1 MLSNENRDIQRHGK
15 YWAHDTKGRQ
25 IKQKHLYSP
34 VKALS
39 VIEKRKSLRKKV
51 IDSLSFEIWIFR
63 NGQPDCDDDRR
74 IIVTMNST

>member
-15 YWAHDTKGRQ
+15 HWAHDTKGRQ

-39 VIEKRKSLRKKV
+39 VIEKRKSIRKEEKIHCHLRYRY
-51 IDSLSFEIWIFR
+51 F
-63 NGQPDCDDDRR
+63 
-74 IIVTMNST
+74 VTVNQIMMTTVELL

>member
-39 VIEKRKSLRKKV
+39 VIEKRKSLR
-51 IDSLSFEIWIFR
+51 
-63 NGQPDCDDDRR
+63 
-74 IIVTMNST
+74 